1 MKFLASVLQIV
12 IASRPLPL
20 VYAASTND
28 GTRKFDASP
37 TKAIQSTTGKK
48 PTIVNNYST
57 SQQQLQLQDLNLLVL
72 EVQPQTI
79 TLHRLL
85 SQEDIGFNETADA
98 SINHVKKHGIK
109 QKHPNSQCTV
119 YEHVMSIRSHC

>member
-57 SQQQLQLQDLNLLVL
+57 SQQQLQLQDLNLYWRFNHKPLHCILYYHKKILDLMKQPMRQSIMSKSMVL
-72 EVQPQTI
+72 
-79 TLHRLL
+79 
-85 SQEDIGFNETADA
+85 NK
-98 SINHVKKHGIK
+98 SIPILNVLYM
-109 QKHPNSQCTV
+109 NTS
-119 YEHVMSIRSHC
+119 

>member
-37 TKAIQSTTGKK
+37 TKSIQSTTGKK

-57 SQQQLQLQDLNLLVL
+57 SQQQLQLQDLNLL

-109 QKHPNSQCTV
+109 QKHPNSL
-119 YEHVMSIRSHC
+119 YLNY